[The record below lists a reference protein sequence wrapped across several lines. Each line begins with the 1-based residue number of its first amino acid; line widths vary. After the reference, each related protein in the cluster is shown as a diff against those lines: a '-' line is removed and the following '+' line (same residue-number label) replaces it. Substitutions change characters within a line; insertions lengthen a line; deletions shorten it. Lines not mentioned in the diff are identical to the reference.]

1 MLTYLILCVS
11 VKFSKTDRLKYTAE
25 ATNKLNE
32 VSATRN
38 SIVESYYKSK
48 LELLKRQIELQE
60 RMVIAKEKSAIA
72 RERSATAQEA
82 IASALAMR
90 LPLDISNI
98 HTHTT

>member
-1 MLTYLILCVS
+1 LLTYLILCIS

-90 LPLDISNI
+90 LPRDV
-98 HTHTT
+98 